1 MEMGNPRPVH
11 LLAGGRASTR
21 DSLCRLIQHVYK
33 DNEVTFPKIAYIGT
47 ANGDDESFFRR
58 ITESLRAAGA
68 GNVIHTP
75 LSFNESDPEKAK
87 RILSS
92 ADLVYISGGDVFEGM
107 MSLEKKNMV
116 GFLQKLYQQ
125 GKPFFGL
132 SAGSII
138 LAEKW
143 VQWSDPNDDSTAK
156 LFPCLNIAKVL
167 CDTHGEQDSWNEL
180 KIALSLSEDGEKG
193 YGITSGAAITVYPDG
208 KVEAFGGAVNQFI
221 QKNREVIQLQDL
233 PPVA

>member
-1 MEMGNPRPVH
+1 MRNPRPVH
-11 LLAGGRASTR
+11 LLAGGRTNTR
-21 DSLCRLIQHVYK
+21 EHLCRLIQRIYE
-33 DNEVTFPKIAYIGT
+33 DNEVTLPTIAYIGT
-47 ANGDDESFFRR
+47 ANGDDESSFQR
-58 ITESLRAAGA
+58 IAENLRVAGA
-68 GNVIHTP
+68 GNVVHTQ

-92 ADLVYISGGDVFEGM
+92 ADLVYVSGGDVFEGM

-116 GFLQKLYQQ
+116 GFLQRLYQQ

-193 YGITSGAAITVYPDG
+193 YGITSGAAIIVHPDC
-208 KVEAFGGAVNQFI
+208 KVEAFGGAVSQFI
-221 QKNREVIQLQDL
+221 QKDKEIIPLPDL
-233 PPVA
+233 PPIS

>member
-1 MEMGNPRPVH
+1 MRDPRPVH
-11 LLAGGRASTR
+11 LLAGGRTNTR
-21 DSLCRLIQHVYK
+21 EHLCRLIQRVYE
-33 DNEVTFPKIAYIGT
+33 DNEVTLPTIAYIGA

-58 ITESLRAAGA
+58 MTESLRVAGA
-68 GNVIHTP
+68 GNVVHTP
-75 LSFNESDPEKAK
+75 LAFNESDPEKAK

-107 MSLEKKNMV
+107 MGLKRKNIV
-116 GFLQKLYQQ
+116 GFLQRLYQQ

-180 KIALSLSEDGEKG
+180 KTALSLSEDGKKG
-193 YGITSGAAITVYPDG
+193 YGITSGAAIIVHPDC

-221 QKNREVIQLQDL
+221 QKNREIIQLPDL
-233 PPVA
+233 PPIF

>member
-1 MEMGNPRPVH
+1 MRNPRPVH
-11 LLAGGRASTR
+11 LLAGGRTSTR
-21 DSLCRLIQHVYK
+21 ESLCRLIQRVYK
-33 DNEVTFPKIAYIGT
+33 DNEVTLPTIAYIGT
-47 ANGDDESFFRR
+47 ANGDDESFFQR
-58 ITESLRAAGA
+58 IAESLRVAGA
-68 GNVIHTP
+68 GDVIHTL

-92 ADLVYISGGDVFEGM
+92 ADLVYVSGGDVFEGM
-107 MSLEKKNMV
+107 KSLERKNMV
-116 GFLQKLYQQ
+116 GFLQRLYRE

-143 VQWSDPNDDSTAK
+143 VQWNDPNDDSTAI

-180 KIALSLSEDGEKG
+180 KIALSLSEDGKKG
-193 YGITSGAAITVYPDG
+193 YGIASGAAIIVHPDCR
-208 KVEAFGGAVNQFI
+208 VEAFGGAVNQFLRNENEI
-221 QKNREVIQLQDL
+221 IQLPDL
-233 PPVA
+233 PPIS

>member
-1 MEMGNPRPVH
+1 MENPRPVH
-11 LLAGGRASTR
+11 LLAGGRTNTR
-21 DSLCRLIQHVYK
+21 EHLCSLIQRVYE
-33 DNEVTFPKIAYIGT
+33 DNEFILPTVAYIGA
-47 ANGDDESFFRR
+47 ANGDDESFFQR
-58 ITESLRAAGA
+58 IAENLRAAGA
-68 GNVIHTP
+68 GRVIHTP
-75 LSFNESDPEKAK
+75 LSNNESDPEKAK

-116 GFLQKLYQQ
+116 SFLQRLYQQ

-138 LAEKW
+138 LARKW
-143 VQWSDPNDDSTAK
+143 VQWNDPNDDSTAK

-180 KIALSLSEDGEKG
+180 KIALSLSEDSEKG
-193 YGITSGAAITVYPDG
+193 FGITSGAAIIVHPDC
-208 KVEAFGGAVNQFI
+208 KVEAFGGAVNQFLRRKKEI
-221 QKNREVIQLQDL
+221 IQLPDL
-233 PPVA
+233 PPIP